1 MENILNHLI
10 VQNFQQILNNSICIV
25 RNLWTL
31 LHICFQSVYLP
42 VINSKKMPQLVQP
55 VLFFEYIDI
64 NNINITL

>member
-31 LHICFQSVYLP
+31 LHICFHSVYLP
-42 VINSKKMPQLVQP
+42 VINSKNMPQLVQP

-64 NNINITL
+64 NNINIPL